1 MSDTKIGM
9 LLLAGVIALA
19 PVSPLAERPARQ
31 RPDVLALLASAA
43 SYLDAY
49 EHKFSAVV
57 AREDYALT
65 MMLPAPSSGGTS
77 RTVRRE
83 LQSDVMMLNLGPAEW
98 IAFRDVDHVDGRA
111 VHDSDSRLEALLVK
125 PSADVLKAA
134 HQIANESAR
143 YNIGV
148 PRNFNVPT
156 MALAYIGRHNQTR
169 SKFTLKTTEKID
181 DTDAVVVEFQE
192 TANPGLITAA
202 SGTVSTRGRF
212 WIVPSSGAILRT
224 ELSCRV
230 DRATWVEGTVLV
242 NYKLEPSLDVL
253 VPARMDEAYRRDSGE
268 SDGGQATYADFR
280 MFNVDTKAIKHG
292 GGGR

>member
-1 MSDTKIGM
+1 M
-9 LLLAGVIALA
+9 LLLAGATALA
-19 PVSPLAERPARQ
+19 PAWPRAEAPAGQ
-31 RPDVLALLASAA
+31 KPEVPALLASAG

-65 MMLPAPSSGGTS
+65 MMLPPPSSGGTG
-77 RTVRRE
+77 RTVRRA

-98 IAFRDVDHVDGRA
+98 VAFRDVDHVDGRA
-111 VHDSDSRLEALLVK
+111 VHDSDSRLETLLLK
-125 PSADVLKAA
+125 PSADVLRAA

-156 MALAYIGRHNQTR
+156 MALAYLGRHNQTR
-169 SKFTLKTTEKID
+169 SKFTIKTTEKID
-181 DTDAVVVEFQE
+181 DMDTVVVEFQE

-202 SGTVSTRGRF
+202 LGAVSTRGRF
-212 WIVPSSGAILRT
+212 WIVPSSGAIPRT

-230 DRATWVEGTVLV
+230 DRGTSWVEGTVSV
-242 NYKLEPSLDVL
+242 TYKLEPSLDVL
-253 VPARMDEAYRRDSGE
+253 VPARMDETYRRDTGE
-268 SDGGQATYADFR
+268 SDAGQATYADFR